1 MFYVFCSRASLMGTL
16 YFRLTGIR
24 RPGVTQET
32 PEPPRLE
39 RTTGWILWR
48 FTAGTAIV
56 AAAER
61 QRAELLTKMI
71 LTGDVNLMNVADP
84 EVPFSLIQ
92 AELRAADIV
101 FSNLECCLYRTPGGH
116 SVEQEGFYADP
127 SVAGEALKSAGI
139 HAVGIANNVNYGE
152 AAITGS
158 IARLDEIGIA
168 HTGAGANLAAARAP
182 VIRERGGVRFGFVQR
197 SSVYWPT
204 NHEAGE
210 NAAGIAVIRGHTAYQ
225 IPMHGGRP
233 PANRPGLP
241 PQILTWADRQYLER
255 FAADVAELRGQT
267 DVVVASCHW
276 GVGREV
282 LQYMTEIGHAAI
294 DAGADIVVGH
304 GPHYSLPVEV
314 YKRRPIF
321 YGLGSFSFHTGHRG
335 VRHGDWLGMM
345 IRISC
350 KAGHI
355 ERVACQFVRHD
366 DHNRTVPRGLADE
379 GAAFDTIARESAGLS
394 ARLVAQGDEAVIDL
408 GT

>member
-1 MFYVFCSRASLMGTL
+1 MT
-16 YFRLTGIR
+16 
-24 RPGVTQET
+24 
-32 PEPPRLE
+32 
-39 RTTGWILWR
+39 
-48 FTAGTAIV
+48 
-56 AAAER
+56 
-61 QRAELLTKMI
+61 TKMI
-71 LTGDVNLMNVADP
+71 LTGDVNLMNVTDP
-84 EVPFSLIQ
+84 AVPFSLV
-92 AELRAADIV
+92 EHEFRASDIV
-101 FSNLECCLYRTPGGH
+101 FCNLECCLYRPPNAH
-116 SVEQEGFYADP
+116 SVEHEGFYADP
-127 SVAGEALKSAGI
+127 LVAGEALKSAGI

-168 HTGAGANLAAARAP
+168 HTGAGANRAAARAP
-182 VIRERGGVRFGFVQR
+182 VILERDGVRFGFLQR

-204 NHEAGE
+204 NHEAGDD
-210 NAAGIAVIRGHTAYQ
+210 AAGIAVIRGHTAYQ

-255 FAADVAELRGQT
+255 FAADVAGLRQQA

-282 LQYMTEIGHAAI
+282 LQYMTEIGRAAI

-321 YGLGSFSFHTGHRG
+321 YGLGSFSFHTGHGG

-345 IRISC
+345 VRISC
-350 KAGHI
+350 KAGQI

-366 DHNRTVPRGLADE
+366 DRNRTVPRSLTDE
-379 GAAFDTIARESAGLS
+379 GAVFDRIAGESAGLG